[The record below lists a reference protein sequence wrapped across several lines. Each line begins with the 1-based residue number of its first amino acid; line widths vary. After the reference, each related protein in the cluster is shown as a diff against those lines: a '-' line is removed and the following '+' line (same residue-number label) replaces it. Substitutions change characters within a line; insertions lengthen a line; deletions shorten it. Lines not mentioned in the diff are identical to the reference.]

1 MPPSGC
7 TGGSCA
13 RSARMGSRSTTWAA
27 HRRPHRRPAIR
38 RTGCIASRPA
48 SGPTSCPAGARAG
61 HCPRDTP
68 GRTAWCDGSRTTYAA
83 EQHALIRRHPFATT
97 SRPPGC
103 TRGPAALAPR
113 ARASGP
119 QPGSARGGLAGA
131 RRLPCGSGSSAPSR
145 GRHRLARASTGRHP
159 GRRDRPG
166 IQPGMGSV
174 LRVQGLAT
182 RLSGDDGL
190 HHPDVV
196 RGSATPA
203 APRLGSARGARGA
216 LGARNPASVRRGT
229 RWRDRAGDLT
239 RRVQHGPGPVRLAR
253 GLRRDGLRDLRG
265 GARRAAC
272 YLLATLDEDGVWRRG
287 NSRFANSR
295 ATLYNARAAW
305 ALAEAGRRLGAP
317 EFRAAAAKALRA
329 VARHQHD
336 DGWFPDCCLS
346 DPQRPLL
353 HTIAYTIRGLLE
365 GGRVLEDERLVAA
378 GARAAEQIALAVGP
392 DGRLPGRFAAEWRGA
407 ASWSCLTGQVQMA
420 NIWLRLFDIT
430 NDRAWLEPVE
440 PVLRFVKSTQ
450 NRTSPDLGVRG
461 GIKGSSPL
469 GGEYGPYQVLNW
481 ATKFFVD
488 ALLRDERRVAGITPG
503 GSTAVLA

>member
-1 MPPSGC
+1 MPSFDGTLSLPHPVPRVARAVQQRLRRVRAHPALNPGALEEAWQER
-7 TGGSCA
+7 GGYPVDPD
-13 RSARMGSRSTTWAA
+13 
-27 HRRPHRRPAIR
+27 HRPHLVAAI
-38 RTGCIASRPA
+38 
-48 SGPTSCPAGARAG
+48 
-61 HCPRDTP
+61 D
-68 GRTAWCDGSRTTYAA
+68 W
-83 EQHALIRRHPFATT
+83 
-97 SRPPGC
+97 
-103 TRGPAALAPR
+103 
-113 ARASGP
+113 
-119 QPGSARGGLAGA
+119 
-131 RRLPCGSGSSAPSR
+131 
-145 GRHRLARASTGRHP
+145 LARAQDVTPDGGIARGYSLAWDPYFESKGWQPAYPETTGYIIPTLYEAARHLQ
-159 GRRDRPG
+159 RPDLAVRAERAARWELE
-166 IQPGMGSV
+166 IQLP
-174 LRVQGLAT
+174 
-182 RLSGDDGL
+182 SGA
-190 HHPDVV
+190 V
-196 RGSATPA
+196 RGGVIGQETSPA
-203 APRLGSARGARGA
+203 VFNTGQVLFGWLAAFAETGSGIFA
-216 LGARNPASVRRGT
+216 
-229 RWRDRAGDLT
+229 
-239 RRVQHGPGPVRLAR
+239 
-253 GLRRDGLRDLRG
+253 G

-365 GGRVLEDERLVAA
+365 GGRVLEDEQLVAA
-378 GARAAEQIALAVGP
+378 AARAAERIALAVGP

-407 ASWSCLTGQVQMA
+407 ATWSCLTGQVQMA

-430 NDRAWLEPVE
+430 NDRAWLEPVG
-440 PVLRFVKSTQ
+440 PVLHFVKSTQ